1 VCLTRFGGH
10 LGSGVCRVDMRALEP
25 DEGACRA
32 RLAAH
37 LRLRELDPW
46 GERLQVSRRRGSPSR
61 DGHFARAYFDVEA
74 SELGLLHGRTV
85 AAKRSRFPVR
95 VSSHTGPARDDR
107 RRWRQAPRH
116 LVTQLVRPGRSRC
129 ASSSR
134 GRSMSGRL
142 WAQASLSSRSAWED
156 GLPGAAV

>member
-1 VCLTRFGGH
+1 MGRP
-10 LGSGVCRVDMRALEP
+10 SRYP
-25 DEGACRA
+25 DEFRHEAVQMALASSASRA
-32 RLAAH
+32 SVARRLGVNETT
-37 LRLRELDPW
+37 LRNW
-46 GERLQVSRRRGSPSR
+46 GVPSR

-107 RRWRQAPRH
+107 RRWRPAPRH

-142 WAQASLSSRSAWED
+142 WAQASLSSRSALED